1 MYDSEERFSDVKQEK
16 ERELTED
23 KRVNEQNVDDIPDS
37 SLKLKNIDQIV
48 TMEGISL
55 QDQMDIDLGA
65 LGGVS
70 EEMEDIA
77 HEDSMTKKEEDQ
89 YSFIQSGKR
98 KKKKVQKAAVAKR
111 QSSRLIRDGVPV
123 SLKAQKRVS
132 EKNDISGKHKFSIL
146 NSVDVFVLSKIAV
159 DSDINLGETVKVI
172 VENINTLKAS
182 PIYHLLAKER
192 MTKEEVERLPF
203 SVEIEGCFSLED
215 HERVEE
221 SNKDVELIEERG
233 DNNSVVIK

>member
-1 MYDSEERFSDVKQEK
+1 MDPSGCLSQDKPILLLEGVGMYDSEERFSDVKQEK

-55 QDQMDIDLGA
+55 QDQMDIDLRA

-89 YSFIQSGKR
+89 YSFIQSGKK

-132 EKNDISGKHKFSIL
+132 EKNDISGEHKFSIL
-146 NSVDVFVLSKIAV
+146 NSVDVFVLAKIAV

-182 PIYHLLAKER
+182 PIYHL
-192 MTKEEVERLPF
+192 F
-203 SVEIEGCFSLED
+203 SEGKNDKGRSGETSIQC
-215 HERVEE
+215 
-221 SNKDVELIEERG
+221 
-233 DNNSVVIK
+233 

>member
-55 QDQMDIDLGA
+55 QDQMDIDLRA

-89 YSFIQSGKR
+89 YSFIQSGK
-98 KKKKVQKAAVAKR
+98 KKKKKKQA
-111 QSSRLIRDGVPV
+111 QSI
-123 SLKAQKRVS
+123 
-132 EKNDISGKHKFSIL
+132 IC
-146 NSVDVFVLSKIAV
+146 
-159 DSDINLGETVKVI
+159 
-172 VENINTLKAS
+172 
-182 PIYHLLAKER
+182 LAKER

-221 SNKDVELIEERG
+221 SNKDVELIEERE